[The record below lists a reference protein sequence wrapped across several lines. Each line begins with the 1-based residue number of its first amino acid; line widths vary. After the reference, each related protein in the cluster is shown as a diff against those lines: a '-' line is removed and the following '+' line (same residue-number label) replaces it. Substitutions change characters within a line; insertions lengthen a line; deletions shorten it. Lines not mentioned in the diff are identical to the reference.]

1 MPRLAQ
7 ERWVLALSG
16 ALLAVLSL
24 VAPAGYLLLALRY
37 QAGALET
44 EAAALSRAVDGLVS
58 ANPDLWRY
66 ETIRLEEI
74 LQRPLAPG
82 APRAHRVLDLDG
94 KVVAMNG
101 VEIAPPALHRRAPIL
116 DAGVPLGTVEVA
128 WSARPA
134 LLGALLLVA
143 ILTPAAGGVFLLVRA
158 ALRRAAAARDAAEA
172 RLRQAQRLEA
182 VGRLAGGVAHD
193 FNNLLAAV
201 MGFARDLRR
210 ELPPGSPQLLEDVE
224 EILAVS
230 QRGAQ
235 ITRSLLA
242 FARQQ
247 ALGVRRVDA
256 GELLRGLE
264 RLLRGTLA
272 PGQTLELELAA
283 EPLPLEADLVQL
295 ELVLVNLAANARDAM
310 GPSGH
315 LRIETSAVTLGRG
328 AAPAS
333 GAYVRITAHDDG
345 AGMEDGTRQRAF
357 DPFFTTK
364 SVGHGTGLG
373 LAIAHG
379 VVEQHRGVIEVESA
393 IGRGTTFTIL
403 LPRAAP
409 GPAPV
414 AAAGLEER
422 EPRRGRDELLLVA
435 EDDRRVRRVLAREL
449 RRAGYGVVE
458 AADGDEAVRLAEAR
472 RGELA
477 LMLLDVAMPGR
488 SGPEVLAQVRR
499 ARPETPALFLTGN
512 PRDIGDVPGVEVL
525 LKPVEPEALLR
536 AVRRAIDG

>member
-1 MPRLAQ
+1 MPRLEQ
-7 ERWVLALSG
+7 GRWVLALAG
-16 ALLAVLSL
+16 ALLAIVSL

-66 ETIRLEEI
+66 ESIRLEEI
-74 LQRPLAPG
+74 LQRDLAPG
-82 APRAHRVLDLDG
+82 APRAHRVLDLEG
-94 KVVAMNG
+94 TVVATNG
-101 VEIAPPALHRRAPIL
+101 VQVARPVLRRRAPIL
-116 DAGVPLGTVEVA
+116 DAGVPLGAVEVA
-128 WSARPA
+128 WSMRPA
-134 LLGALLLVA
+134 LLGAALLAAALA
-143 ILTPAAGGVFLLVRA
+143 PAAGGVFLLIRA

-210 ELPPGSPQLLEDVE
+210 ELPPGSPQLEDVE
-224 EILAVS
+224 EILAAS

-256 GELLRGLE
+256 GELLRGVE

-272 PGQTLELELAA
+272 PGQTLELELAE
-283 EPLPLEADLVQL
+283 EPLPLEVDHVQL

-310 GPSGH
+310 GPSGR
-315 LRIETSAVTLGRG
+315 LRIETSSETRGRG
-328 AAPAS
+328 AAPAP
-333 GAYVRITAHDDG
+333 GAYVRIAVHDDG
-345 AGMEDGTRQRAF
+345 AGMEDETRQRVF

-364 SVGHGTGLG
+364 PVGRGTGLG

-379 VVEQHRGVIEVESA
+379 VVQQHRGAIEVESA
-393 IGRGTTFTIL
+393 VGRGTTFTVL

-409 GPAPV
+409 GPH
-414 AAAGLEER
+414 
-422 EPRRGRDELLLVA
+422 
-435 EDDRRVRRVLAREL
+435 
-449 RRAGYGVVE
+449 RAGG
-458 AADGDEAVRLAEAR
+458 
-472 RGELA
+472 
-477 LMLLDVAMPGR
+477 
-488 SGPEVLAQVRR
+488 
-499 ARPETPALFLTGN
+499 
-512 PRDIGDVPGVEVL
+512 
-525 LKPVEPEALLR
+525 
-536 AVRRAIDG
+536 AIEG